1 MTVQNFISK
10 WESATLKERSAAQEH
25 FLDLCRLLGEPTPA
39 EADPKGTFYT
49 FERPVNKAAGG
60 KGFADVW
67 KRGFFAWEYKGK
79 RANLQDAYVQL
90 LLYRDDLENPP
101 LLVVCDLQSFQIHTN
116 FTGTLKQVYSFTLE
130 DLKKPETLAL
140 LKKVFTDP
148 ETLNP
153 KYHRERVTREA
164 SERVGRIALTL
175 RDRGHD
181 PQAVA
186 HFLMQM
192 VFAFFSEDTG
202 LLPHKLLS
210 RILER
215 TRHDP
220 ERAQRYLSELFGA
233 MATGGDA
240 ILENVP
246 HFNGG
251 LFEGRE
257 ALRLDEGELATLLEA
272 AKLDWVE
279 VEPVIFGTLFERSL
293 DPEKRSQ
300 LGAHYT
306 SREDILKIV
315 EPVILEPLR
324 NEWRGIRSEV
334 ETYILENP
342 LPDERDFDRK
352 RLAALNK
359 VISKYQEKT
368 FQPIAKFL
376 EHLRTIRVL
385 DPACGSGNFLY
396 VAFQQLKELEKEV
409 VAFSQSIGLPQ
420 TPFVSPRQFYGLEVN
435 VFAHEL
441 ASIVVWIGFL
451 QWNFLN
457 GLSNMKTPILEK
469 LDNIRLQDAL
479 LNGEEEAVWPEAE
492 YIIGNPPFLGDK
504 KMRSE
509 LGDEYVERLRK
520 VFKDRVPGQAD
531 FVCYWFEK
539 ARALIAEDKAE
550 RAGLI
555 ATDSIRGGA
564 NRRVLE
570 RIKDTGDIFMA
581 WSDEPWILEGAAVR
595 VSLVGFDDGSQTI
608 KVLNGQVA
616 STVNPDLTATVDV
629 TKAQRLPENESKCF
643 RGIELGGP
651 FAVSE
656 SQALSWLNLPNPN
669 GKSNSDVLAKYSNG
683 KDITQRNSRTWVID
697 FTGCTENE
705 ASEYLV
711 PFNHLKEQYR
721 NYQVGKRVLV
731 PRDDWWLFRRP
742 CEDTR
747 SAIQELSRYICTPR
761 VAKHRLFVW
770 LDSEVLP
777 DSATVAVAR
786 DDDFTFGVLHSKLH
800 EVWSLALGTS
810 LGKGNDP
817 RYTPSTCFE
826 TFPFPHP
833 TDAQKAEVEKWAKY
847 LHRVR
852 SGLLEGDD
860 TLTMTG
866 LYNALIDLRESRNS
880 AHPAYA
886 LLIAHEKLDAAVA
899 AAYGWE
905 YPLEDEE
912 ILERL
917 LGLNLERAGEEK
929 GAALPADDEAEGG
942 ESQAA

>member
-25 FLDLCRLLGEPTPA
+25 FLDLCRLLDEPTPA
-39 EADPKGTFYT
+39 EADPKGEFYT
-49 FERPVNKAAGG
+49 FERPVSKAAGG

-116 FTGTLKQVYSFTLE
+116 FTGTPKKVYSFTLE

-148 ETLNP
+148 EALNP

-164 SERVGRIALTL
+164 SERVGSIALTL

-192 VFAFFSEDTG
+192 VFAFFAEDTG
-202 LLPHKLLS
+202 LLPNKLLT

-215 TRHDP
+215 TKDDP
-220 ERAQRYLSELFGA
+220 DRAQRYLSELFKA
-233 MATGGDA
+233 MATGGDVM
-240 ILENVP
+240 LEDVP

-257 ALRLDEGELATLLEA
+257 ALRLEHAELTTLLEA

-324 NEWRGIRSEV
+324 DEWRGIRSTV
-334 ETYILENP
+334 ETYIAENP
-342 LPDERDFDRK
+342 LPDERTTNRATFSRAQ
-352 RLAALNK
+352 RR
-359 VISKYQEKT
+359 YQEGT
-368 FQPIAKFL
+368 LQPIVRFL
-376 EHLRTIRVL
+376 EHLRTVRVL

-409 VAFSQSIGLPQ
+409 VAFSQSIDLPQ

-451 QWNFLN
+451 QWNHLN

-479 LNGEEEAVWPEAE
+479 LDGDTEAEWPEAE

-509 LGDEYVERLRK
+509 LSDEYVERLRK
-520 VFKDRVPGQAD
+520 VFKDRVPGGAD

-539 ARALIAEDKAE
+539 ARALIAKGITK

-555 ATDSIRGGA
+555 STNSIRGGA
-564 NRRVLE
+564 NRKVLE
-570 RIKDTGDIFMA
+570 RIKDTGGIFMA

-595 VSLVGFDDGSQTI
+595 VSIVGFDDGSDATQTLDGRSVERI
-608 KVLNGQVA
+608 
-616 STVNPDLTATVDV
+616 NPNLTSTVDV
-629 TKAQRLPENESKCF
+629 TQAKRLLENSKVGFIGDSKKGAFDVGFATAQAMLTAP
-643 RGIELGGP
+643 
-651 FAVSE
+651 
-656 SQALSWLNLPNPN
+656 PNPN
-669 GKSNSDVLAKYSNG
+669 GRTNRDVVMPWANG
-683 KDITQRNSRTWVID
+683 LDITERPRNHWIID
-697 FTGCTENE
+697 FSVSLTEAE
-705 ASEYLV
+705 AKEYLI
-711 PFNHLKEQYR
+711 PYEHLVQHVKPVRAKVR
-721 NYQVGKRVLV
+721 NKREREL
-731 PRDDWWLFRRP
+731 WWLHARP
-742 CEDTR
+742 APDMRAALKQLTR
-747 SAIQELSRYICTPR
+747 YLATSNVS
-761 VAKHRLFVW
+761 KHRIFAW
-770 LDSEVLP
+770 LPSSVLP
-777 DSATVAVAR
+777 SHSLTVIAR
-786 DDDFTFGVLHSKLH
+786 DDDYTLGVLHSSAH
-800 EVWSLALGTS
+800 EVWASRQGTS
-810 LGKGNDP
+810 LEDRP

-826 TFPFPHP
+826 TFPFPRP

-847 LHRVR
+847 LHTVR
-852 SGLLEGDD
+852 SQLLEGDD
-860 TLTMTG
+860 KLTMTG
-866 LYNALIDLRESRNS
+866 LYNALTKLRESRDS
-880 AHPAYA
+880 THPAYA

-905 YPLEDEE
+905 WPLSDEE
-912 ILERL
+912 ILERV
-917 LGLNLERAGEEK
+917 LGLNLERAEEK
-929 GAALPADDEAEGG
+929 DPG
-942 ESQAA
+942 SS